1 MRIADKAANDS
12 SNWCQAIQLHEAA
25 NGKVEIART
34 FSNLTF
40 RSGRVG
46 YDTMC
51 KTQQNNKTKQT
62 KNQIKIKQ
70 KTKQKTN

>member
-51 KTQQNNKTKQT
+51 KTQQNNKTKQ
-62 KNQIKIKQ
+62 
-70 KTKQKTN
+70 